1 MSSASTSTD
10 APKKA
15 AQTHMVTHLAAL
27 AMLLDEDHIETLL
40 LTLCRDNDIIPV
52 FYRRDMIAGGVE
64 EDILNRVFDGAS
76 LFETLNAAV
85 WEEGRKVLEK
95 QVTRA
100 ASLYQIDTAVTPSGG
115 CGASAVAGGAAA
127 NQENIITLQ

>member
-1 MSSASTSTD
+1 MSATSTSTA

-40 LTLCRDNDIIPV
+40 LTLCRDNDIIPM
-52 FYRRDMIAGGVE
+52 FYRRDTIAGGVE
-64 EDILNRVFDGAS
+64 EDVLDRVFDGAA
-76 LFETLNAAV
+76 LFEALNAAI

-100 ASLYQIDTAVTPSGG
+100 ASIYQIDSAVTPSGG
-115 CGASAVAGGAAA
+115 CGTSAVAGGAAA
-127 NQENIITLQ
+127 NHENTITLQ